1 MVQVVLAGQCQAGQ
15 EFRAVLLVA
24 ARPAEVEAARG
35 TDKADQVVLEDLVG
49 PVVLVDPAETME
61 TVVDLGPAGKVR
73 AGKGKVRDA
82 QVVAVDPEGP
92 ISTSLRIPHSLHPW
106 LQARLPWFRS
116 CNPQVVDVRRAVAKR
131 ADKEMAKVLAVKR
144 AVVKQVV
151 VNAVMGPA
159 VPGPAVLG
167 PAVTGHVV
175 TGQVVTGQVVTGPA
189 AAMAGA
195 RVGLVAETV
204 AWWVAL
210 PGGLE
215 SPVEVPGERL
225 KSGRQ
230 LISSP

>member
-1 MVQVVLAGQCQAGQ
+1 VLAGQCQAVL

-24 ARPAEVEAARG
+24 ARLAEVEAAREMG
-35 TDKADQVVLEDLVG
+35 KADQVG
-49 PVVLVDPAETME
+49 PVDPVAQVDPVEIMETVGDLGPAET
-61 TVVDLGPAGKVR
+61 AGKVR
-73 AGKGKVRDA
+73 AGKGKVRGG
-82 QVVAVDPEGP
+82 QVVAADPEGP

-159 VPGPAVLG
+159 V
-167 PAVTGHVV
+167 
-175 TGQVVTGQVVTGPA
+175 TGQVVTGPA
-189 AAMAGA
+189 AAMAGD

-230 LISSP
+230 PISSP

>member
-1 MVQVVLAGQCQAGQ
+1 
-15 EFRAVLLVA
+15 
-24 ARPAEVEAARG
+24 
-35 TDKADQVVLEDLVG
+35 
-49 PVVLVDPAETME
+49 
-61 TVVDLGPAGKVR
+61 
-73 AGKGKVRDA
+73 
-82 QVVAVDPEGP
+82 
-92 ISTSLRIPHSLHPW
+92 
-106 LQARLPWFRS
+106 
-116 CNPQVVDVRRAVAKR
+116 VVDVRRAGAKR

-159 VPGPAVLG
+159 VTGPA
-167 PAVTGHVV
+167 V
-175 TGQVVTGQVVTGPA
+175 TGQVVTGQVVTGQV
-189 AAMAGA
+189 AAMAGD

-230 LISSP
+230 PISSP